1 MTGSIMLP
9 ISEERFDWLK
19 SALAKSKSEAQYYVL
34 EYTANDDD
42 NWSTD
47 LLTKNLTT
55 RCQKFPLF
63 DANASG
69 TRSKFCL

>member
-34 EYTANDDD
+34 EYTANDDN
-42 NWSTD
+42 NWSTE
-47 LLTKNLTT
+47 LITTTLTT
-55 RCQKFPLF
+55 RCQKFALF
-63 DANASG
+63 DAIASH
-69 TRSKFCL
+69 TRK

>member
-1 MTGSIMLP
+1 MTGDIMLP
-9 ISEERFDWLK
+9 IAEERFNCLTFTLAKDK
-19 SALAKSKSEAQYYVL
+19 SAAQAYVL